1 MGGSGLQPSGL
12 WVGVGVGQ
20 AGQELPL
27 TKSAESQKILI
38 TPQGEDALAISFLEM
53 RKRRLEELVGLAQGH
68 MARNG

>member
-1 MGGSGLQPSGL
+1 M
-12 WVGVGVGQ
+12 GQ

-27 TKSAESQKILI
+27 IKGAESLRILI

>member
-27 TKSAESQKILI
+27 TKGAESQKILI

-53 RKRRLEELVGLAQGH
+53 RK
-68 MARNG
+68 